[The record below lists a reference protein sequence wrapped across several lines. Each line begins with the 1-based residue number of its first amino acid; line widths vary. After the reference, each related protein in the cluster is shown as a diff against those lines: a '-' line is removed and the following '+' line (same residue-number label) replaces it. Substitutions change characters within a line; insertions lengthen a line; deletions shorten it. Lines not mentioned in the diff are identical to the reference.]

1 MKRIKLYKVLGILCI
16 TLTISGCGME
26 VITENETSLESS
38 QVEVVHQGENGEPAV
53 SENEAEHEET
63 MEAGNENDETKE
75 KPKYPLVARPSST
88 DTIEFAFD
96 SEGVYCIFNGEK
108 YGYMT
113 NDGTEITDY
122 IYDYATPFS
131 EGLAC
136 VAIDGKYGFL
146 DKEGEIALPF
156 IYDDAAPFS
165 EGLAYFVADGK
176 YGFMK
181 PDGTVAFYLDCDSV
195 SSFKEGLAYF
205 SIDGKY
211 GYIDTTG
218 EVVIE
223 PVYFDADYFENG
235 MAFVKVNGYEGIVNT
250 VGELVIPSDY
260 LDIRRTEDFFI
271 ATDENSCTYYTLD
284 GERVLH
290 NTYEDISVADGYG
303 YFIKINGLY
312 GLIDET
318 EAVLILPEYER
329 LSVIEGT
336 DYFIAKK
343 DGTYGVIDIKGE
355 EKVSFVYD
363 WIYVMQEPENELD
376 GLLKVMQGDKYG
388 CLSIADFSVVLP
400 VEYDA
405 IYATDN
411 GIFKFVK
418 DSVSSLMN
426 ENGDICV
433 EYEAGNITVLENN
446 AIVQKNDDVIS
457 LFSSD
462 GTLLFSGIGNSI
474 EWKGDYYLLKRDSG
488 YVFLDVEGIQFYNIE
503 FIYDTADVYGQKE
516 TYILHQSYGSA
527 RSEVLIKLQESE
539 DTDLQKVILQNKITP
554 KIEKYWSVT
563 SGETIIGV
571 DFGFGTLQE
580 TTACDYRELMSFR
593 LYDIKD
599 EKFPVLYYYSTAY
612 TTSNFPYSTSA
623 LLIQAGEGIKT
634 LVSGHECGGSM
645 RGDYVCFW
653 LDKEKGELL
662 LGTDGAVGG
671 FGGIGRYDH
680 VYSYEEG
687 TLTEV
692 HSSTYYSQTAGN
704 YSDEDLYEN
713 AELFYD
719 DNGNPF
725 TKDTIQDA
733 EDVNEYILFEE
744 RVTKEEY
751 EKEEGRYEYISLYH
765 YR

>member
-1 MKRIKLYKVLGILCI
+1 MIKYRKLIGLLCLILGLA
-16 TLTISGCGME
+16 GCGKEVKTSNETILEASQAEEVYRAEAEESPMPGGTAVDTE
-26 VITENETSLESS
+26 ESIEEDKEDVITP
-38 QVEVVHQGENGEPAV
+38 Q
-53 SENEAEHEET
+53 
-63 MEAGNENDETKE
+63 
-75 KPKYPLVARPSST
+75 YPIVARPSFT

-96 SEGVYCIFNGEK
+96 SEGIYCIYNGEK

-113 NDGTEITDY
+113 NDGTEITEY
-122 IYDYATPFS
+122 IYDYASPFS

-136 VAIDGKYGFL
+136 VLKDGKYGFINK
-146 DKEGEIALPF
+146 DGETELPF

-165 EGLAYFVADGK
+165 EGLAYFVTDGK

-181 PDGTVAFYLDCDSV
+181 PDGTIAFYLDCDSV

-211 GYIDTTG
+211 GYIDTSG
-218 EVVIE
+218 QIVIE
-223 PVYFDADYFENG
+223 PVYFDADYFEDG
-235 MAFVKVNGYEGIVNT
+235 LAFVRVNGCEGVINT

-260 LDIRRTEDFFI
+260 VSIRRTEEFFI
-271 ATDENSCTYYTLD
+271 AEDANSCTYYTLD

-290 NTYEDISVADGYG
+290 NAYEDIVVADGYG
-303 YFIKINGLY
+303 YLVKINGLY
-312 GLIDET
+312 GLLDET
-318 EAVLILPEYER
+318 EDVLIAPAYEY
-329 LSVIEGT
+329 LSIIEGT
-336 DYFIAKK
+336 DCFIAKR
-343 DGTYGVIDIKGE
+343 DGAYGVIDIKGE

-363 WIYVMQEPENELD
+363 WIYAIQEPEKELD

-388 CLSIADFSVVLP
+388 CLSIADFSVVFP

-405 IYATDN
+405 IYTTDS
-411 GIFKFVK
+411 GIFKLVK

-426 ENGDICV
+426 ENGEIYM
-433 EYEAGNITVLENN
+433 EYEAGSITVLENN
-446 AIVQKNDDVIS
+446 AIVQKSDDVIS

-462 GTLLFSGIGNSI
+462 GTLLFTGKGNSI
-474 EWKGDYYLLKRDSG
+474 EWKDDYYLLNKDSG
-488 YVFLDVEGIQFYNIE
+488 YVFLNAEGIQYYNIE
-503 FIYDTADVYGQKE
+503 FSYAASDVYGQRE
-516 TYILHQSYGSA
+516 VYILHQWDGNI
-527 RSEVLIKLQESE
+527 RPDVLIKLQESE
-539 DTDLQKVILQNKITP
+539 DANLQEVLLQNKITP
-554 KIEKYWSVT
+554 KIEKYWEVT
-563 SGETIIGV
+563 RGETMIGV

-634 LVSGHECGGSM
+634 LVSGHDCGGSM

-653 LDKEKGELL
+653 LDKETGELL

-692 HSSTYYSQTAGN
+692 HSSRYYSQTAGN

-719 DNGNPF
+719 DNGIPF
-725 TKDTIQDA
+725 TPETILEA
-733 EDVNEYILFEE
+733 SDVNEYILNEE

-751 EKEEGRYEYISLYH
+751 DKVQERYIYISMYH